1 MRHRAQAIQA
11 TRIAAVTSAL
21 LLGCT
26 LKAEERREVPIPDL
40 VVTATDFSFAAPD
53 TIAAGLRRVRLVN
66 LGESPHHV
74 QLLRLDDTTTVD
86 QVLDRAQRD
95 ELVMPGVTYMGGPD
109 LPPDGSEGDVVMD
122 LAPGRYLMLCYM
134 PMGKVRHLAM
144 GMTRQLVVVPGGRDE
159 ARLPVADAHM
169 VLDSYSFRLM
179 GELTAG
185 RRVIR
190 VENVSQEPHEV
201 FLAQVPAGRS
211 AKEVLQ
217 WLQKKAGPPP
227 FLPAGG
233 TLMLSRGRNAYV
245 SADLVAGEYVLM
257 CFVPDSRDGKPH
269 IAHGMVR
276 AITVSSN
283 QAVNRAP
290 SQPVVDHR

>member
-53 TIAAGLRRVRLVN
+53 TVEAGLRRVRLVN

-74 QLLRLDDTTTVD
+74 QLLRLDNTTTVD
-86 QVLDRAQRD
+86 QVLDCAQRD

-109 LPPDGSEGDVVMD
+109 LPPPGSEGDVVMD

-144 GMTRQLVVVPGGRDE
+144 GMTRQLVVVPGAPDK
-159 ARLPVADAHM
+159 AKLPFADAHM

-190 VENVSQEPHEV
+190 VENVAEEPHEV

-276 AITVSSN
+276 AITVRSN

-290 SQPVVDHR
+290 SEPVVDHR